1 MPRDGRDEGLL
12 ADLEPTAERLLNR
25 HLALSKEWMPHEYI
39 PWSLGRDFDKEPWT
53 PDQVRLSGTARL
65 ALEVSLLT
73 EDNLPSYHRQQ
84 FEALGRDG
92 AWAAWSH
99 RWAAEEARHSDVIRT
114 YLLVTRNTD
123 PTALERSRMATMQLG
138 SMLPDKPALRT
149 IAYAALQELATRI
162 TYCNSGRSTQDPV
175 ADRIMS
181 RLATEENLHML
192 FYRDVLTA
200 AFVVDPSSTLEAVA
214 DEVID
219 FSMPGV
225 GIEGFSDKAM
235 QLARAGIF
243 NLRIHHDQVLRPLLQ
258 HWALFEQGGLS
269 PRAEHTRERLA
280 THLTRLDRLA
290 ARFESRA
297 AEASSR

>member
-1 MPRDGRDEGLL
+1 MPRDRCDEALL
-12 ADLEPTAERLLNR
+12 ADLEPTAERLLDR

-53 PDQVRLSGTARL
+53 LDQARLGGTARL

-99 RWAAEEARHSDVIRT
+99 RWTAEEARHSDVIWA

-123 PTALERSRMATMQLG
+123 PAALQRSRMATIQLG
-138 SMLPDKPALRT
+138 SLLPDKPALRT

-162 TYCNSGRSTQDPV
+162 TYGNSGRFAGDPV

-192 FYRDVLTA
+192 FYRDVLTGA
-200 AFVVDPSSTLEAVA
+200 LALAPSLAVEAIA
-214 DEVID
+214 EEVIG

-225 GIEGFSDKAM
+225 GIQGFSDKAM

-243 NLRIHHDQVLRPLLQ
+243 NLRILHDQVLRPLLH
-258 HWALFEQGGLS
+258 HWAVFEQCGLS
-269 PRAEHTRERLA
+269 PRAEQARERLA
-280 THLTRLDRLA
+280 AHLTRLDRLA
-290 ARFESRA
+290 ARFERA
-297 AEASSR
+297 AAASVP

>member
-1 MPRDGRDEGLL
+1 MPRDPRDEGLL
-12 ADLEPTAERLLNR
+12 ADLEPTAERLLDR

-53 PDQVRLSGTARL
+53 PDQVRLGGAARL

-92 AWAAWSH
+92 VWAAWSH
-99 RWAAEEARHSDVIRT
+99 RWAAEEARHSDVIRA

-123 PTALERSRMATMQLG
+123 PAALERSRMATMQLG
-138 SMLPDKPALRT
+138 SLLPDKPALRT

-162 TYCNSGRSTQDPV
+162 SYGNSGRFAEDPV
-175 ADRIMS
+175 ADRIMG

-200 AFVVDPSSTLEAVA
+200 ALALAPSPTVEAIA
-214 DEVID
+214 EEVIG

-225 GIEGFSDKAM
+225 GIPGFSDKAR

-243 NLRIHHDQVLRPLLQ
+243 NLRIHHDQVLRPLLH
-258 HWALFEQGGLS
+258 HWAVFERSGLR
-269 PRAEHTRERLA
+269 PRAEQARERLA
-280 THLTRLDRLA
+280 AHLARLDRLA
-290 ARFESRA
+290 ARFERA
-297 AEASSR
+297 AAGAR